1 MEEISIGNKI
11 MFHITDNHN
20 IGYAKGERYVGTV
33 LSRDHRSRL
42 HVRAEGMPRACIDE
56 RDVDKLIEESMDF
69 DMDEVISNPVA
80 RKLYKLM
87 SKYICAFGW
96 FHESI
101 NGYIIYDCVMTTWD
115 LNHNVMYVLHDHGFE
130 TRHIDSYSWWMT
142 NERLM
147 SEVTYAE
154 GDIHI
159 VVHECMED
167 YVDNVRFEEEFHK
180 NKEV

>member
-1 MEEISIGNKI
+1 MEEINIGDKI
-11 MFHITDNHN
+11 MFHVAGNHN
-20 IGYAKGERYVGTV
+20 IGYTKGKKYVGTV
-33 LSRDHRSRL
+33 LSRDSRSRL
-42 HVRAEGMPRACIDE
+42 HVRAKGMPRACIDE

-69 DMDEVISNPVA
+69 DMDEVIPNPVA

-87 SKYICAFGW
+87 SRYICAFGW

-101 NGYIIYDCVMTTWD
+101 NGYIVYDCVMMVKN
-115 LNHNVMYVLHDHGFE
+115 LEHNVMCLLHDHGFE

-147 SEVTYAE
+147 SEVTYTE

-159 VVHECMED
+159 IVHECMED
-167 YVDNVRFEEEFHK
+167 YVDDVKFGEEFYK